1 MELKS
6 KIRIRFILFRALVIL
21 LTVAV
26 AGLAAGLIG
35 YILKKGLPYVSW
47 EFLTTEPDILMDTY
61 GIKPMIINTI
71 YTVVLTLLFCI
82 PLGIGS
88 AIYLAEYAKQ
98 GKIVS
103 AIRFAIEILAG
114 IPSIVYGLFGLDFFV
129 RKMSIGDYAGSM
141 LAASLTLTL
150 IVLPTMIRTTEES
163 LLAVSSS
170 YREAAA
176 AMGLSKFYTIRKVIL
191 PCAISGIVVAIIL
204 SIGRM
209 ISESAALLYTAGIA
223 QDLPTSVLSHVK
235 EPGATMTV
243 QLYLYATEGGAP
255 EWVPYAMAAVLML
268 FVLFIEILTHLIA
281 GIFARRKK
289 ERIDVMSIVSTK
301 ELNLSYGKHHVLKDV
316 SMDIE
321 RNEITALIG
330 PSGCGKSTFLK
341 TLNRMND
348 LVPDCH
354 ITGQVLF
361 EGTDIYSRKVD
372 AAALR
377 KKVGMVFQKANP
389 FPASIYDNIAYA
401 PKYHG
406 VRGRKKLDEIVET
419 SLRKAALWDEVKDR
433 LKKSA
438 LGLSGGQQQRLCIAR
453 TIALEPEIILMD
465 EATSA
470 LDPISTQKMEEL
482 MVELKKNYT
491 VIIVTH
497 NMQQAARVADKTA
510 FFFMGDLIE
519 YGPTSQIFENPVEE
533 KTKAYVSGQF
543 G

>member
-35 YILKKGLPYVSW
+35 YILKKGLHYVSW

-98 GKIVS
+98 GKLVS

-243 QLYLYATEGGAP
+243 QLYLYATQGGAP

-289 ERIDVMSIVSTK
+289 
-301 ELNLSYGKHHVLKDV
+301 G
-316 SMDIE
+316 
-321 RNEITALIG
+321 
-330 PSGCGKSTFLK
+330 
-341 TLNRMND
+341 
-348 LVPDCH
+348 
-354 ITGQVLF
+354 
-361 EGTDIYSRKVD
+361 
-372 AAALR
+372 
-377 KKVGMVFQKANP
+377 
-389 FPASIYDNIAYA
+389 
-401 PKYHG
+401 
-406 VRGRKKLDEIVET
+406 
-419 SLRKAALWDEVKDR
+419 
-433 LKKSA
+433 
-438 LGLSGGQQQRLCIAR
+438 
-453 TIALEPEIILMD
+453 
-465 EATSA
+465 
-470 LDPISTQKMEEL
+470 
-482 MVELKKNYT
+482 
-491 VIIVTH
+491 
-497 NMQQAARVADKTA
+497 
-510 FFFMGDLIE
+510 
-519 YGPTSQIFENPVEE
+519 
-533 KTKAYVSGQF
+533 
-543 G
+543 

>member
-103 AIRFAIEILAG
+103 AIRFAIEILSG

-289 ERIDVMSIVSTK
+289 
-301 ELNLSYGKHHVLKDV
+301 G
-316 SMDIE
+316 
-321 RNEITALIG
+321 
-330 PSGCGKSTFLK
+330 
-341 TLNRMND
+341 
-348 LVPDCH
+348 
-354 ITGQVLF
+354 
-361 EGTDIYSRKVD
+361 
-372 AAALR
+372 
-377 KKVGMVFQKANP
+377 
-389 FPASIYDNIAYA
+389 
-401 PKYHG
+401 
-406 VRGRKKLDEIVET
+406 
-419 SLRKAALWDEVKDR
+419 
-433 LKKSA
+433 
-438 LGLSGGQQQRLCIAR
+438 
-453 TIALEPEIILMD
+453 
-465 EATSA
+465 
-470 LDPISTQKMEEL
+470 
-482 MVELKKNYT
+482 
-491 VIIVTH
+491 
-497 NMQQAARVADKTA
+497 
-510 FFFMGDLIE
+510 
-519 YGPTSQIFENPVEE
+519 
-533 KTKAYVSGQF
+533 
-543 G
+543 

>member
-223 QDLPTSVLSHVK
+223 QNLPTSVLSHVK
-235 EPGATMTV
+235 EPVATMTV

-289 ERIDVMSIVSTK
+289 
-301 ELNLSYGKHHVLKDV
+301 G
-316 SMDIE
+316 
-321 RNEITALIG
+321 
-330 PSGCGKSTFLK
+330 
-341 TLNRMND
+341 
-348 LVPDCH
+348 
-354 ITGQVLF
+354 
-361 EGTDIYSRKVD
+361 
-372 AAALR
+372 
-377 KKVGMVFQKANP
+377 
-389 FPASIYDNIAYA
+389 
-401 PKYHG
+401 
-406 VRGRKKLDEIVET
+406 
-419 SLRKAALWDEVKDR
+419 
-433 LKKSA
+433 
-438 LGLSGGQQQRLCIAR
+438 
-453 TIALEPEIILMD
+453 
-465 EATSA
+465 
-470 LDPISTQKMEEL
+470 
-482 MVELKKNYT
+482 
-491 VIIVTH
+491 
-497 NMQQAARVADKTA
+497 
-510 FFFMGDLIE
+510 
-519 YGPTSQIFENPVEE
+519 
-533 KTKAYVSGQF
+533 
-543 G
+543 

>member
-88 AIYLAEYAKQ
+88 AIYLAEYAKL

-176 AMGLSKFYTIRKVIL
+176 AMGLSKFYTIRKVIR

-289 ERIDVMSIVSTK
+289 
-301 ELNLSYGKHHVLKDV
+301 G
-316 SMDIE
+316 
-321 RNEITALIG
+321 
-330 PSGCGKSTFLK
+330 
-341 TLNRMND
+341 
-348 LVPDCH
+348 
-354 ITGQVLF
+354 
-361 EGTDIYSRKVD
+361 
-372 AAALR
+372 
-377 KKVGMVFQKANP
+377 
-389 FPASIYDNIAYA
+389 
-401 PKYHG
+401 
-406 VRGRKKLDEIVET
+406 
-419 SLRKAALWDEVKDR
+419 
-433 LKKSA
+433 
-438 LGLSGGQQQRLCIAR
+438 
-453 TIALEPEIILMD
+453 
-465 EATSA
+465 
-470 LDPISTQKMEEL
+470 
-482 MVELKKNYT
+482 
-491 VIIVTH
+491 
-497 NMQQAARVADKTA
+497 
-510 FFFMGDLIE
+510 
-519 YGPTSQIFENPVEE
+519 
-533 KTKAYVSGQF
+533 
-543 G
+543 

>member
-223 QDLPTSVLSHVK
+223 QDLPTSVLFHVK

-289 ERIDVMSIVSTK
+289 
-301 ELNLSYGKHHVLKDV
+301 G
-316 SMDIE
+316 
-321 RNEITALIG
+321 
-330 PSGCGKSTFLK
+330 
-341 TLNRMND
+341 
-348 LVPDCH
+348 
-354 ITGQVLF
+354 
-361 EGTDIYSRKVD
+361 
-372 AAALR
+372 
-377 KKVGMVFQKANP
+377 
-389 FPASIYDNIAYA
+389 
-401 PKYHG
+401 
-406 VRGRKKLDEIVET
+406 
-419 SLRKAALWDEVKDR
+419 
-433 LKKSA
+433 
-438 LGLSGGQQQRLCIAR
+438 
-453 TIALEPEIILMD
+453 
-465 EATSA
+465 
-470 LDPISTQKMEEL
+470 
-482 MVELKKNYT
+482 
-491 VIIVTH
+491 
-497 NMQQAARVADKTA
+497 
-510 FFFMGDLIE
+510 
-519 YGPTSQIFENPVEE
+519 
-533 KTKAYVSGQF
+533 
-543 G
+543 

>member
-1 MELKS
+1 M
-6 KIRIRFILFRALVIL
+6 IL

-289 ERIDVMSIVSTK
+289 
-301 ELNLSYGKHHVLKDV
+301 G
-316 SMDIE
+316 
-321 RNEITALIG
+321 
-330 PSGCGKSTFLK
+330 
-341 TLNRMND
+341 
-348 LVPDCH
+348 
-354 ITGQVLF
+354 
-361 EGTDIYSRKVD
+361 
-372 AAALR
+372 
-377 KKVGMVFQKANP
+377 
-389 FPASIYDNIAYA
+389 
-401 PKYHG
+401 
-406 VRGRKKLDEIVET
+406 
-419 SLRKAALWDEVKDR
+419 
-433 LKKSA
+433 
-438 LGLSGGQQQRLCIAR
+438 
-453 TIALEPEIILMD
+453 
-465 EATSA
+465 
-470 LDPISTQKMEEL
+470 
-482 MVELKKNYT
+482 
-491 VIIVTH
+491 
-497 NMQQAARVADKTA
+497 
-510 FFFMGDLIE
+510 
-519 YGPTSQIFENPVEE
+519 
-533 KTKAYVSGQF
+533 
-543 G
+543 

>member
-35 YILKKGLPYVSW
+35 YILKKGLLYVSW

-204 SIGRM
+204 SIGRI

-243 QLYLYATEGGAP
+243 QLYLYATEGGTP

-289 ERIDVMSIVSTK
+289 
-301 ELNLSYGKHHVLKDV
+301 G
-316 SMDIE
+316 
-321 RNEITALIG
+321 
-330 PSGCGKSTFLK
+330 
-341 TLNRMND
+341 
-348 LVPDCH
+348 
-354 ITGQVLF
+354 
-361 EGTDIYSRKVD
+361 
-372 AAALR
+372 
-377 KKVGMVFQKANP
+377 
-389 FPASIYDNIAYA
+389 
-401 PKYHG
+401 
-406 VRGRKKLDEIVET
+406 
-419 SLRKAALWDEVKDR
+419 
-433 LKKSA
+433 
-438 LGLSGGQQQRLCIAR
+438 
-453 TIALEPEIILMD
+453 
-465 EATSA
+465 
-470 LDPISTQKMEEL
+470 
-482 MVELKKNYT
+482 
-491 VIIVTH
+491 
-497 NMQQAARVADKTA
+497 
-510 FFFMGDLIE
+510 
-519 YGPTSQIFENPVEE
+519 
-533 KTKAYVSGQF
+533 
-543 G
+543 

>member
-47 EFLTTEPDILMDTY
+47 EFLTIEPDILMDTY

-98 GKIVS
+98 RKIVS

-289 ERIDVMSIVSTK
+289 
-301 ELNLSYGKHHVLKDV
+301 G
-316 SMDIE
+316 
-321 RNEITALIG
+321 
-330 PSGCGKSTFLK
+330 
-341 TLNRMND
+341 
-348 LVPDCH
+348 
-354 ITGQVLF
+354 
-361 EGTDIYSRKVD
+361 
-372 AAALR
+372 
-377 KKVGMVFQKANP
+377 
-389 FPASIYDNIAYA
+389 
-401 PKYHG
+401 
-406 VRGRKKLDEIVET
+406 
-419 SLRKAALWDEVKDR
+419 
-433 LKKSA
+433 
-438 LGLSGGQQQRLCIAR
+438 
-453 TIALEPEIILMD
+453 
-465 EATSA
+465 
-470 LDPISTQKMEEL
+470 
-482 MVELKKNYT
+482 
-491 VIIVTH
+491 
-497 NMQQAARVADKTA
+497 
-510 FFFMGDLIE
+510 
-519 YGPTSQIFENPVEE
+519 
-533 KTKAYVSGQF
+533 
-543 G
+543 

>member
-21 LTVAV
+21 LSVAV

-35 YILKKGLPYVSW
+35 YILKKGIPYVSW

-289 ERIDVMSIVSTK
+289 
-301 ELNLSYGKHHVLKDV
+301 G
-316 SMDIE
+316 
-321 RNEITALIG
+321 
-330 PSGCGKSTFLK
+330 
-341 TLNRMND
+341 
-348 LVPDCH
+348 
-354 ITGQVLF
+354 
-361 EGTDIYSRKVD
+361 
-372 AAALR
+372 
-377 KKVGMVFQKANP
+377 
-389 FPASIYDNIAYA
+389 
-401 PKYHG
+401 
-406 VRGRKKLDEIVET
+406 
-419 SLRKAALWDEVKDR
+419 
-433 LKKSA
+433 
-438 LGLSGGQQQRLCIAR
+438 
-453 TIALEPEIILMD
+453 
-465 EATSA
+465 
-470 LDPISTQKMEEL
+470 
-482 MVELKKNYT
+482 
-491 VIIVTH
+491 
-497 NMQQAARVADKTA
+497 
-510 FFFMGDLIE
+510 
-519 YGPTSQIFENPVEE
+519 
-533 KTKAYVSGQF
+533 
-543 G
+543 

>member
-82 PLGIGS
+82 PLGIVS

-289 ERIDVMSIVSTK
+289 
-301 ELNLSYGKHHVLKDV
+301 G
-316 SMDIE
+316 
-321 RNEITALIG
+321 
-330 PSGCGKSTFLK
+330 
-341 TLNRMND
+341 
-348 LVPDCH
+348 
-354 ITGQVLF
+354 
-361 EGTDIYSRKVD
+361 
-372 AAALR
+372 
-377 KKVGMVFQKANP
+377 
-389 FPASIYDNIAYA
+389 
-401 PKYHG
+401 
-406 VRGRKKLDEIVET
+406 
-419 SLRKAALWDEVKDR
+419 
-433 LKKSA
+433 
-438 LGLSGGQQQRLCIAR
+438 
-453 TIALEPEIILMD
+453 
-465 EATSA
+465 
-470 LDPISTQKMEEL
+470 
-482 MVELKKNYT
+482 
-491 VIIVTH
+491 
-497 NMQQAARVADKTA
+497 
-510 FFFMGDLIE
+510 
-519 YGPTSQIFENPVEE
+519 
-533 KTKAYVSGQF
+533 
-543 G
+543 

>member
-141 LAASLTLTL
+141 LAAPLTLTL

-204 SIGRM
+204 SVGRM

-289 ERIDVMSIVSTK
+289 
-301 ELNLSYGKHHVLKDV
+301 G
-316 SMDIE
+316 
-321 RNEITALIG
+321 
-330 PSGCGKSTFLK
+330 
-341 TLNRMND
+341 
-348 LVPDCH
+348 
-354 ITGQVLF
+354 
-361 EGTDIYSRKVD
+361 
-372 AAALR
+372 
-377 KKVGMVFQKANP
+377 
-389 FPASIYDNIAYA
+389 
-401 PKYHG
+401 
-406 VRGRKKLDEIVET
+406 
-419 SLRKAALWDEVKDR
+419 
-433 LKKSA
+433 
-438 LGLSGGQQQRLCIAR
+438 
-453 TIALEPEIILMD
+453 
-465 EATSA
+465 
-470 LDPISTQKMEEL
+470 
-482 MVELKKNYT
+482 
-491 VIIVTH
+491 
-497 NMQQAARVADKTA
+497 
-510 FFFMGDLIE
+510 
-519 YGPTSQIFENPVEE
+519 
-533 KTKAYVSGQF
+533 
-543 G
+543 

>member
-26 AGLAAGLIG
+26 AGLIG
-35 YILKKGLPYVSW
+35 YILKKGLLYVSW

-204 SIGRM
+204 SIGRI

-243 QLYLYATEGGAP
+243 QLYLYATEGGTP

-289 ERIDVMSIVSTK
+289 
-301 ELNLSYGKHHVLKDV
+301 G
-316 SMDIE
+316 
-321 RNEITALIG
+321 
-330 PSGCGKSTFLK
+330 
-341 TLNRMND
+341 
-348 LVPDCH
+348 
-354 ITGQVLF
+354 
-361 EGTDIYSRKVD
+361 
-372 AAALR
+372 
-377 KKVGMVFQKANP
+377 
-389 FPASIYDNIAYA
+389 
-401 PKYHG
+401 
-406 VRGRKKLDEIVET
+406 
-419 SLRKAALWDEVKDR
+419 
-433 LKKSA
+433 
-438 LGLSGGQQQRLCIAR
+438 
-453 TIALEPEIILMD
+453 
-465 EATSA
+465 
-470 LDPISTQKMEEL
+470 
-482 MVELKKNYT
+482 
-491 VIIVTH
+491 
-497 NMQQAARVADKTA
+497 
-510 FFFMGDLIE
+510 
-519 YGPTSQIFENPVEE
+519 
-533 KTKAYVSGQF
+533 
-543 G
+543 

>member
-1 MELKS
+1 MKHKNVSNPAALAPPHS
-6 KIRIRFILFRALVIL
+6 LARRRFRVKDAALRTLIYL
-21 LTVAV
+21 CAFCTVAV
-26 AGLAAGLIG
+26 LAA
-35 YILKKGLPYVSW
+35 ILGHILWNGLPHISW
-47 EFLTTEPDILMDTY
+47 EFLSSTYSASRTGSKGIL
-61 GIKPMIINTI
+61 PMIINTI

-289 ERIDVMSIVSTK
+289 
-301 ELNLSYGKHHVLKDV
+301 G
-316 SMDIE
+316 
-321 RNEITALIG
+321 
-330 PSGCGKSTFLK
+330 
-341 TLNRMND
+341 
-348 LVPDCH
+348 
-354 ITGQVLF
+354 
-361 EGTDIYSRKVD
+361 
-372 AAALR
+372 
-377 KKVGMVFQKANP
+377 
-389 FPASIYDNIAYA
+389 
-401 PKYHG
+401 
-406 VRGRKKLDEIVET
+406 
-419 SLRKAALWDEVKDR
+419 
-433 LKKSA
+433 
-438 LGLSGGQQQRLCIAR
+438 
-453 TIALEPEIILMD
+453 
-465 EATSA
+465 
-470 LDPISTQKMEEL
+470 
-482 MVELKKNYT
+482 
-491 VIIVTH
+491 
-497 NMQQAARVADKTA
+497 
-510 FFFMGDLIE
+510 
-519 YGPTSQIFENPVEE
+519 
-533 KTKAYVSGQF
+533 
-543 G
+543 

>member
-170 YREAAA
+170 YRAAA

-289 ERIDVMSIVSTK
+289 
-301 ELNLSYGKHHVLKDV
+301 G
-316 SMDIE
+316 
-321 RNEITALIG
+321 
-330 PSGCGKSTFLK
+330 
-341 TLNRMND
+341 
-348 LVPDCH
+348 
-354 ITGQVLF
+354 
-361 EGTDIYSRKVD
+361 
-372 AAALR
+372 
-377 KKVGMVFQKANP
+377 
-389 FPASIYDNIAYA
+389 
-401 PKYHG
+401 
-406 VRGRKKLDEIVET
+406 
-419 SLRKAALWDEVKDR
+419 
-433 LKKSA
+433 
-438 LGLSGGQQQRLCIAR
+438 
-453 TIALEPEIILMD
+453 
-465 EATSA
+465 
-470 LDPISTQKMEEL
+470 
-482 MVELKKNYT
+482 
-491 VIIVTH
+491 
-497 NMQQAARVADKTA
+497 
-510 FFFMGDLIE
+510 
-519 YGPTSQIFENPVEE
+519 
-533 KTKAYVSGQF
+533 
-543 G
+543 

>member
-6 KIRIRFILFRALVIL
+6 KIRIQFILFRALVIL

-103 AIRFAIEILAG
+103 AIRFAVEILAG
-114 IPSIVYGLFGLDFFV
+114 IPSIVYGLFGLNFFV

-289 ERIDVMSIVSTK
+289 
-301 ELNLSYGKHHVLKDV
+301 G
-316 SMDIE
+316 
-321 RNEITALIG
+321 
-330 PSGCGKSTFLK
+330 
-341 TLNRMND
+341 
-348 LVPDCH
+348 
-354 ITGQVLF
+354 
-361 EGTDIYSRKVD
+361 
-372 AAALR
+372 
-377 KKVGMVFQKANP
+377 
-389 FPASIYDNIAYA
+389 
-401 PKYHG
+401 
-406 VRGRKKLDEIVET
+406 
-419 SLRKAALWDEVKDR
+419 
-433 LKKSA
+433 
-438 LGLSGGQQQRLCIAR
+438 
-453 TIALEPEIILMD
+453 
-465 EATSA
+465 
-470 LDPISTQKMEEL
+470 
-482 MVELKKNYT
+482 
-491 VIIVTH
+491 
-497 NMQQAARVADKTA
+497 
-510 FFFMGDLIE
+510 
-519 YGPTSQIFENPVEE
+519 
-533 KTKAYVSGQF
+533 
-543 G
+543 

>member
-6 KIRIRFILFRALVIL
+6 KIRIRFVLFRALVIL

-61 GIKPMIINTI
+61 GFNATVITAI

-114 IPSIVYGLFGLDFFV
+114 IPSIVYGLFGLNFFV

-170 YREAAA
+170 YREAAT

-289 ERIDVMSIVSTK
+289 
-301 ELNLSYGKHHVLKDV
+301 G
-316 SMDIE
+316 
-321 RNEITALIG
+321 
-330 PSGCGKSTFLK
+330 
-341 TLNRMND
+341 
-348 LVPDCH
+348 
-354 ITGQVLF
+354 
-361 EGTDIYSRKVD
+361 
-372 AAALR
+372 
-377 KKVGMVFQKANP
+377 
-389 FPASIYDNIAYA
+389 
-401 PKYHG
+401 
-406 VRGRKKLDEIVET
+406 
-419 SLRKAALWDEVKDR
+419 
-433 LKKSA
+433 
-438 LGLSGGQQQRLCIAR
+438 
-453 TIALEPEIILMD
+453 
-465 EATSA
+465 
-470 LDPISTQKMEEL
+470 
-482 MVELKKNYT
+482 
-491 VIIVTH
+491 
-497 NMQQAARVADKTA
+497 
-510 FFFMGDLIE
+510 
-519 YGPTSQIFENPVEE
+519 
-533 KTKAYVSGQF
+533 
-543 G
+543 

>member
-191 PCAISGIVVAIIL
+191 PCATSGIVVAIIL

-289 ERIDVMSIVSTK
+289 
-301 ELNLSYGKHHVLKDV
+301 G
-316 SMDIE
+316 
-321 RNEITALIG
+321 
-330 PSGCGKSTFLK
+330 
-341 TLNRMND
+341 
-348 LVPDCH
+348 
-354 ITGQVLF
+354 
-361 EGTDIYSRKVD
+361 
-372 AAALR
+372 
-377 KKVGMVFQKANP
+377 
-389 FPASIYDNIAYA
+389 
-401 PKYHG
+401 
-406 VRGRKKLDEIVET
+406 
-419 SLRKAALWDEVKDR
+419 
-433 LKKSA
+433 
-438 LGLSGGQQQRLCIAR
+438 
-453 TIALEPEIILMD
+453 
-465 EATSA
+465 
-470 LDPISTQKMEEL
+470 
-482 MVELKKNYT
+482 
-491 VIIVTH
+491 
-497 NMQQAARVADKTA
+497 
-510 FFFMGDLIE
+510 
-519 YGPTSQIFENPVEE
+519 
-533 KTKAYVSGQF
+533 
-543 G
+543 

>member
-61 GIKPMIINTI
+61 GVKPMIINTI

-289 ERIDVMSIVSTK
+289 
-301 ELNLSYGKHHVLKDV
+301 G
-316 SMDIE
+316 
-321 RNEITALIG
+321 
-330 PSGCGKSTFLK
+330 
-341 TLNRMND
+341 
-348 LVPDCH
+348 
-354 ITGQVLF
+354 
-361 EGTDIYSRKVD
+361 
-372 AAALR
+372 
-377 KKVGMVFQKANP
+377 
-389 FPASIYDNIAYA
+389 
-401 PKYHG
+401 
-406 VRGRKKLDEIVET
+406 
-419 SLRKAALWDEVKDR
+419 
-433 LKKSA
+433 
-438 LGLSGGQQQRLCIAR
+438 
-453 TIALEPEIILMD
+453 
-465 EATSA
+465 
-470 LDPISTQKMEEL
+470 
-482 MVELKKNYT
+482 
-491 VIIVTH
+491 
-497 NMQQAARVADKTA
+497 
-510 FFFMGDLIE
+510 
-519 YGPTSQIFENPVEE
+519 
-533 KTKAYVSGQF
+533 
-543 G
+543 

>member
-71 YTVVLTLLFCI
+71 YTVVLTLFFCI

-204 SIGRM
+204 SVGRM

-289 ERIDVMSIVSTK
+289 
-301 ELNLSYGKHHVLKDV
+301 G
-316 SMDIE
+316 
-321 RNEITALIG
+321 
-330 PSGCGKSTFLK
+330 
-341 TLNRMND
+341 
-348 LVPDCH
+348 
-354 ITGQVLF
+354 
-361 EGTDIYSRKVD
+361 
-372 AAALR
+372 
-377 KKVGMVFQKANP
+377 
-389 FPASIYDNIAYA
+389 
-401 PKYHG
+401 
-406 VRGRKKLDEIVET
+406 
-419 SLRKAALWDEVKDR
+419 
-433 LKKSA
+433 
-438 LGLSGGQQQRLCIAR
+438 
-453 TIALEPEIILMD
+453 
-465 EATSA
+465 
-470 LDPISTQKMEEL
+470 
-482 MVELKKNYT
+482 
-491 VIIVTH
+491 
-497 NMQQAARVADKTA
+497 
-510 FFFMGDLIE
+510 
-519 YGPTSQIFENPVEE
+519 
-533 KTKAYVSGQF
+533 
-543 G
+543 

>member
-223 QDLPTSVLSHVK
+223 QNLPTSVLSHVK

-255 EWVPYAMAAVLML
+255 EWVPYARAAVLML

-289 ERIDVMSIVSTK
+289 
-301 ELNLSYGKHHVLKDV
+301 G
-316 SMDIE
+316 
-321 RNEITALIG
+321 
-330 PSGCGKSTFLK
+330 
-341 TLNRMND
+341 
-348 LVPDCH
+348 
-354 ITGQVLF
+354 
-361 EGTDIYSRKVD
+361 
-372 AAALR
+372 
-377 KKVGMVFQKANP
+377 
-389 FPASIYDNIAYA
+389 
-401 PKYHG
+401 
-406 VRGRKKLDEIVET
+406 
-419 SLRKAALWDEVKDR
+419 
-433 LKKSA
+433 
-438 LGLSGGQQQRLCIAR
+438 
-453 TIALEPEIILMD
+453 
-465 EATSA
+465 
-470 LDPISTQKMEEL
+470 
-482 MVELKKNYT
+482 
-491 VIIVTH
+491 
-497 NMQQAARVADKTA
+497 
-510 FFFMGDLIE
+510 
-519 YGPTSQIFENPVEE
+519 
-533 KTKAYVSGQF
+533 
-543 G
+543 

>member
-129 RKMSIGDYAGSM
+129 QKMSIGDYAGSM

-289 ERIDVMSIVSTK
+289 
-301 ELNLSYGKHHVLKDV
+301 G
-316 SMDIE
+316 
-321 RNEITALIG
+321 
-330 PSGCGKSTFLK
+330 
-341 TLNRMND
+341 
-348 LVPDCH
+348 
-354 ITGQVLF
+354 
-361 EGTDIYSRKVD
+361 
-372 AAALR
+372 
-377 KKVGMVFQKANP
+377 
-389 FPASIYDNIAYA
+389 
-401 PKYHG
+401 
-406 VRGRKKLDEIVET
+406 
-419 SLRKAALWDEVKDR
+419 
-433 LKKSA
+433 
-438 LGLSGGQQQRLCIAR
+438 
-453 TIALEPEIILMD
+453 
-465 EATSA
+465 
-470 LDPISTQKMEEL
+470 
-482 MVELKKNYT
+482 
-491 VIIVTH
+491 
-497 NMQQAARVADKTA
+497 
-510 FFFMGDLIE
+510 
-519 YGPTSQIFENPVEE
+519 
-533 KTKAYVSGQF
+533 
-543 G
+543 

>member
-47 EFLTTEPDILMDTY
+47 EFLTIEPDILMDTY

-176 AMGLSKFYTIRKVIL
+176 AMGLSKFHTIRKVIL

-204 SIGRM
+204 SLGRM
-209 ISESAALLYTAGIA
+209 LSGSAALLYTAGIA

-289 ERIDVMSIVSTK
+289 
-301 ELNLSYGKHHVLKDV
+301 G
-316 SMDIE
+316 
-321 RNEITALIG
+321 
-330 PSGCGKSTFLK
+330 
-341 TLNRMND
+341 
-348 LVPDCH
+348 
-354 ITGQVLF
+354 
-361 EGTDIYSRKVD
+361 
-372 AAALR
+372 
-377 KKVGMVFQKANP
+377 
-389 FPASIYDNIAYA
+389 
-401 PKYHG
+401 
-406 VRGRKKLDEIVET
+406 
-419 SLRKAALWDEVKDR
+419 
-433 LKKSA
+433 
-438 LGLSGGQQQRLCIAR
+438 
-453 TIALEPEIILMD
+453 
-465 EATSA
+465 
-470 LDPISTQKMEEL
+470 
-482 MVELKKNYT
+482 
-491 VIIVTH
+491 
-497 NMQQAARVADKTA
+497 
-510 FFFMGDLIE
+510 
-519 YGPTSQIFENPVEE
+519 
-533 KTKAYVSGQF
+533 
-543 G
+543 

>member
-223 QDLPTSVLSHVK
+223 QDLPTLVLSHVK

-289 ERIDVMSIVSTK
+289 
-301 ELNLSYGKHHVLKDV
+301 G
-316 SMDIE
+316 
-321 RNEITALIG
+321 
-330 PSGCGKSTFLK
+330 
-341 TLNRMND
+341 
-348 LVPDCH
+348 
-354 ITGQVLF
+354 
-361 EGTDIYSRKVD
+361 
-372 AAALR
+372 
-377 KKVGMVFQKANP
+377 
-389 FPASIYDNIAYA
+389 
-401 PKYHG
+401 
-406 VRGRKKLDEIVET
+406 
-419 SLRKAALWDEVKDR
+419 
-433 LKKSA
+433 
-438 LGLSGGQQQRLCIAR
+438 
-453 TIALEPEIILMD
+453 
-465 EATSA
+465 
-470 LDPISTQKMEEL
+470 
-482 MVELKKNYT
+482 
-491 VIIVTH
+491 
-497 NMQQAARVADKTA
+497 
-510 FFFMGDLIE
+510 
-519 YGPTSQIFENPVEE
+519 
-533 KTKAYVSGQF
+533 
-543 G
+543 

>member
-35 YILKKGLPYVSW
+35 YILKKGFPYVSW

-268 FVLFIEILTHLIA
+268 FVLFIEILTHLIV
-281 GIFARRKK
+281 GIFVRRKK
-289 ERIDVMSIVSTK
+289 
-301 ELNLSYGKHHVLKDV
+301 G
-316 SMDIE
+316 
-321 RNEITALIG
+321 
-330 PSGCGKSTFLK
+330 
-341 TLNRMND
+341 
-348 LVPDCH
+348 
-354 ITGQVLF
+354 
-361 EGTDIYSRKVD
+361 
-372 AAALR
+372 
-377 KKVGMVFQKANP
+377 
-389 FPASIYDNIAYA
+389 
-401 PKYHG
+401 
-406 VRGRKKLDEIVET
+406 
-419 SLRKAALWDEVKDR
+419 
-433 LKKSA
+433 
-438 LGLSGGQQQRLCIAR
+438 
-453 TIALEPEIILMD
+453 
-465 EATSA
+465 
-470 LDPISTQKMEEL
+470 
-482 MVELKKNYT
+482 
-491 VIIVTH
+491 
-497 NMQQAARVADKTA
+497 
-510 FFFMGDLIE
+510 
-519 YGPTSQIFENPVEE
+519 
-533 KTKAYVSGQF
+533 
-543 G
+543 

>member
-268 FVLFIEILTHLIA
+268 FVLFIEILTHLIV

-289 ERIDVMSIVSTK
+289 
-301 ELNLSYGKHHVLKDV
+301 G
-316 SMDIE
+316 
-321 RNEITALIG
+321 
-330 PSGCGKSTFLK
+330 
-341 TLNRMND
+341 
-348 LVPDCH
+348 
-354 ITGQVLF
+354 
-361 EGTDIYSRKVD
+361 
-372 AAALR
+372 
-377 KKVGMVFQKANP
+377 
-389 FPASIYDNIAYA
+389 
-401 PKYHG
+401 
-406 VRGRKKLDEIVET
+406 
-419 SLRKAALWDEVKDR
+419 
-433 LKKSA
+433 
-438 LGLSGGQQQRLCIAR
+438 
-453 TIALEPEIILMD
+453 
-465 EATSA
+465 
-470 LDPISTQKMEEL
+470 
-482 MVELKKNYT
+482 
-491 VIIVTH
+491 
-497 NMQQAARVADKTA
+497 
-510 FFFMGDLIE
+510 
-519 YGPTSQIFENPVEE
+519 
-533 KTKAYVSGQF
+533 
-543 G
+543 